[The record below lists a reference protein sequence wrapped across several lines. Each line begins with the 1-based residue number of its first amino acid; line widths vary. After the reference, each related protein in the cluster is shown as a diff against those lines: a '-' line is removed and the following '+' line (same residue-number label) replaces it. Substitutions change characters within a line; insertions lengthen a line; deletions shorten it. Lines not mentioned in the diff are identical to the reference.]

1 MNDQLP
7 KPQSYRL
14 RIYIAERK
22 VVLVTQGRALTEHEY
37 LILAAMLAEP
47 LHGYGII
54 LQVRALSD
62 GVISLSPGTLYK
74 ALDRMLDDGWIKI
87 SSEEVVNG
95 RLRRNY
101 ELSTAGRTVFATEA
115 RRRGNI
121 EKAVRQIARRPALGG
136 SS

>member
-1 MNDQLP
+1 
-7 KPQSYRL
+7 L
-14 RIYIAERK
+14 RIYIAGRK
-22 VVLVTQGRALTEHEY
+22 VALVTERRALTEHEY
-37 LILAAMLAEP
+37 LILASMLAEP

-62 GVISLSPGTLYK
+62 GVTSLSPGTLYK
-74 ALDRMLDDGWIKI
+74 ALDRMLDDGWIQI

-101 ELSTAGRTVFATEA
+101 ELTTAGRAAFAGEA
-115 RRRGNI
+115 QRRSNI
-121 EKAVRQIARRPALGG
+121 DKAVRRIAHRPVLGG